1 VVGAILVAVIRR
13 AVKGLVDG
21 IVKESER
28 RAAAGG

>member
-1 VVGAILVAVIRR
+1 VLKQ